1 MFHIYFLK
9 LSKNIFYLQG
19 RNVYMTGFDAYF
31 YECKFFINGKKE
43 YTLGE
48 ILTKYL
54 SKNFKNIDGLLFKCR
69 NYIKDLHYP
78 EDKSEAR
85 VCNKFFQT
93 AMAFYSKIED
103 LICSLP
109 PYKDMDLRKN
119 RLYDL
124 LNKYHWLWEPEEDE
138 NGNELDYVEHFNT
151 DMPLCDYNRADL
163 IDGILEFNEKLTAL
177 AEEYSE
183 FVEDLIRIRNVYEPF
198 LEMLH
203 NQSRYLDNSET
214 AEVVNN
220 FISGT
225 KSKIETFEK
234 LQPSGNMR
242 LSYTVLEQKKS
253 SILCESYYFN
263 TIGAFLY
270 IELFKGLEQHY
281 LPKKCGYCGKYFL
294 LEAGIFSDYCTRPV
308 KDTDKVCRDL
318 GHRKKYAEKIK
329 NNPVWLAYSRAYKQ
343 HYARYLK
350 KKMSQSE
357 FQQWADFALEL
368 RQQALDE
375 TISLEEFQKIIRE

>member
-1 MFHIYFLK
+1 
-9 LSKNIFYLQG
+9 
-19 RNVYMTGFDAYF
+19 MTGFDAYF

-54 SKNFKNIDGLLFKCR
+54 SKNFKNLDGLLFKCR

-78 EDKSEAR
+78 EDKSGAR
-85 VCNKFFQT
+85 VCNKFFQN
-93 AMAFYSKIED
+93 AMAFFSKIED

-124 LNKYHWLWEPEEDE
+124 LNKYHWLWEPEENE

-177 AEEYSE
+177 VEEYSA

-214 AEVVNN
+214 AAVVND
-220 FISGT
+220 FISET
-225 KSKIETFEK
+225 KSKVETFDK

-253 SILCESYYFN
+253 SILCEQYHFN

-329 NNPVWLAYSRAYKQ
+329 NNPVWIAYSRAYKQ

-368 RQQALDE
+368 RQKALDE
-375 TISLEEFQKIIRE
+375 TISLEEFQRIIRK

>member
-1 MFHIYFLK
+1 
-9 LSKNIFYLQG
+9 
-19 RNVYMTGFDAYF
+19 MTGFDAYF

-54 SKNFKNIDGLLFKCR
+54 SKNFKNLDDTLYKC
-69 NYIKDLHYP
+69 KKFAGQLHYP
-78 EDKSEAR
+78 EDMDEAEN
-85 VCNKFFQT
+85 CDELFQR
-93 AMAFYSKIED
+93 AIIFYDNLDEI
-103 LICSLP
+103 ICSLP
-109 PYKDMDLRKN
+109 PYKDMDLRRN

-124 LNKYHWLWEPEEDE
+124 LNEDIALWEWDDEVEESE
-138 NGNELDYVEHFNT
+138 VDYLEHFTT
-151 DMPLCDYNRADL
+151 DYPLNKQNDADMIDY
-163 IDGILEFNEKLTAL
+163 ILKFNDKLKEFTNEYIT
-177 AEEYSE
+177 
-183 FVEDLIRIRNVYEPF
+183 FIEDLLRVKKVYEPF

-220 FISGT
+220 FISET

-253 SILCESYYFN
+253 SILCESYHFN

-308 KDTDKVCRDL
+308 KGTDKICRDL

-375 TISLEEFQKIIRE
+375 TVSLEEFQRVIRE